1 MKPSFFL
8 QKLNE
13 RHFSPLVGVPCSL
26 FGSLFQ
32 EAERDRDIKYVAA
45 TSEGEAVGI
54 ASGCYLAGSIPVV
67 LMQNSG
73 LGNAINPLTSLN
85 LVYEIPLLLLI
96 SLRGEPG
103 VPDAPEHIIMGPIT
117 EKMLRLIGI
126 DYEFLDG
133 SPTYLEEQLTR
144 AYKKIELTNKPFALI
159 VKKGIFESCHS
170 LGIGKGE
177 LLSRYEAIKTVL
189 FELKANEVIVSTTGM
204 VSRELYD
211 MRKDNNND
219 FYMMGSMGCA
229 SSVALGIALQKK
241 DKKVVIF
248 DGDGAL
254 LMKMGTLATIG
265 HYKPANLIHILFDNE
280 SYESTGGQKTVSSS
294 VQFSQVA
301 QNVGYKTSTFVKG
314 RNEIISA
321 VLNALKTT
329 GPHFIHI
336 KVLNGTFKEVKRVAH
351 TPIEIR
357 DHFKEFLMTKN
368 DK

>member
-8 QKLNE
+8 QKLSNQ
-13 RHFSPLVGVPCSL
+13 HFAPLVGVPCSL

-32 EAERDRDIKYVAA
+32 EAERDSAIKYIAA
-45 TSEGEAVGI
+45 TSEGEAIGI
-54 ASGCYLAGSIPVV
+54 ASGCYLAGSFPVV

-85 LVYEIPLLLLI
+85 LVYEIPLLLLV

-103 VPDAPEHIIMGPIT
+103 VPDAPEHTIMGPIT

-133 SPTYLEEQLTR
+133 SPTYLEEQLER
-144 AYKKIELTNKPFALI
+144 AYKKIVKTNKPFALI
-159 VKKGIFESCHS
+159 VKKGIFEPCHS
-170 LGIGKGE
+170 PGVGKDD
-177 LLSRYEAIKTVL
+177 LLSRYEAIKTAL
-189 FELKANEVIVSTTGM
+189 FALKANEAIVSTTGM
-204 VSRELYD
+204 ISRELYD
-211 MRKDNNND
+211 IRKDNSND
-219 FYMMGSMGCA
+219 FYMIGSMGCA
-229 SSVALGIALQKK
+229 SSVALGVALQEKN
-241 DKKVVIF
+241 KKVVIF

-280 SYESTGGQKTVSSS
+280 SYESTGGQKTVSST

-301 QNVGYKTSTFVKG
+301 QNVGYMTSVFVKG
-314 RNEIISA
+314 KNEITSA
-321 VLNALKTT
+321 VINALKTSR

-336 KVLNGTFKEVKRVAH
+336 KVLNGTLNDVKRVAH
-351 TPIEIR
+351 TPTEIR
-357 DHFKEFLMTKN
+357 DNFKEVLK
-368 DK
+368 